1 MPNVAFI
8 SQAFMPIALAQRTM
22 QGMPGHPVIQLPEMV
37 SKTPE
42 QVRAIADEV
51 YPQLLDALLDRWS

>member
-1 MPNVAFI
+1 
-8 SQAFMPIALAQRTM
+8 MPIALAQRTM

-51 YPQLLDALLDRWS
+51 YPQLLDALLDRSS

>member
-1 MPNVAFI
+1 
-8 SQAFMPIALAQRTM
+8 
-22 QGMPGHPVIQLPEMV
+22 MPGHPVIQLPEMV

-51 YPQLLDALLDRWS
+51 YPQLLDALLDRSS